1 MSYSVP
7 NSAPIEDKAICDL
20 VNKGLCPQQLFR
32 AAYSFYLR
40 HLEGEAESCGRTKVE
55 SGLFRGMSL
64 YPRSLASQ
72 VMPKMQGTYEK
83 EVQDYL
89 IEHSDSFERFLD
101 VGCAEGFYLSGIASW
116 KGIPCY
122 GIDIDPVSEK
132 AVEYVAAANKLE
144 NLISFSN
151 SLSSAEEF
159 IAGKLLCLVD
169 VDGSEFDVLGSLN
182 LAFDQSSSLESVLL
196 LVESDDQQLGRQNTP
211 ELISGLVRSGW
222 SIESM
227 IKQNPSNRFV
237 DSRSELSFLE
247 QAVIGAEGR
256 PGRQC
261 WIAASKQFR

>member
-1 MSYSVP
+1 MAYTVP
-7 NSAPIEDKAICDL
+7 DSAPLEHKAICDL
-20 VNKGLCPQQLFR
+20 ANRGFDPQKLFR
-32 AAYSFYLR
+32 AAYTFYRLSI
-40 HLEGEAESCGRTKVE
+40 EEEATSGGRSVVE

-64 YPRSLASQ
+64 YPHTLASQ
-72 VMPKMQGTYEK
+72 LMPKIQGTYEK

-89 IEHSDSFERFLD
+89 TEHAGLFEKFLD
-101 VGCAEGFYLSGIASW
+101 VGCAEGFYLSGIAGW

-122 GIDIDPVSEK
+122 GIDIDPAAEK

-151 SLSSAEEF
+151 SLYSAEEF
-159 IAGKLLCLVD
+159 VAGKLLCLVD

-182 LAFDQSSSLESVLL
+182 SLFDQSSSLESVLL
-196 LVESDDQQLGRQNTP
+196 LVESDDSQLGRQNIP

-227 IKQNPSNRFV
+227 IKQKPSNRFV

-247 QAVIGAEGR
+247 QVVIGAEGR

>member
-1 MSYSVP
+1 MAYKVP
-7 NSAPIEDKAICDL
+7 DSAPIEHKAICDL
-20 VNKGLCPQQLFR
+20 ANKGLSPQELFR
-32 AAYSFYLR
+32 AAYTFYRLA
-40 HLEGEAESCGRTKVE
+40 LEEEAANDGRSIVE

-64 YPRSLASQ
+64 YPQALASQ
-72 VMPKMQGTYEK
+72 VMPKIQGTYEK
-83 EVQDYL
+83 EVQDFL
-89 IEHSDSFERFLD
+89 IEHSEAFERFLD

-144 NLISFSN
+144 NLISFSS
-151 SLSSAEEF
+151 SLSSAEDF
-159 IAGKLLCLVD
+159 ISGKLLCLVD

-227 IKQNPSNRFV
+227 IKQKPSNRFV

-247 QAVIGAEGR
+247 QVVIGAEGR